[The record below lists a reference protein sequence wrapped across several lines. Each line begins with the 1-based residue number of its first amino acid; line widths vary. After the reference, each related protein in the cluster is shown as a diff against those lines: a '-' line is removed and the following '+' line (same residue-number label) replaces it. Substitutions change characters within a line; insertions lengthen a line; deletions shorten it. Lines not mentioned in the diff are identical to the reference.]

1 MKVYFKFVCREND
14 KEYILKKEQVEV
26 LEIYGNEERRFYT
39 IKFNN
44 DAKMDYVTSDKL
56 EFIEE
61 WLIWKWRKYM
71 KIHI

>member
-1 MKVYFKFVCREND
+1 MKVYFKFICREND

-39 IKFNN
+39 IKFNT
-44 DAKMDYVTSDKL
+44 DAKMDFVTGDKL

-61 WLIWKWRKYM
+61 
-71 KIHI
+71 

>member
-61 WLIWKWRKYM
+61 
-71 KIHI
+71 